1 MKQKVFRLLADL
13 RFSIFILLL
22 ISCCSIVGTVIEQDQ
37 SIETYKMN
45 YPLTNPVFGFL
56 SWDRI
61 LQFGFDHVYKTW
73 WFLMLI
79 FLFGLSLILCSFLQ
93 QLPSLK
99 IARRCQF
106 FRTTEQFYRLKISTI
121 LNNFSLNKIL
131 SRLKNKKYSIFQQ
144 KNIVY
149 CYKGLTG
156 RIAPIIV
163 HFSMI
168 LVLLGT
174 IIGSLFGF
182 KAQEI
187 VPKTENFHIQ
197 NIVTNGP
204 LTVVPKTAARIND
217 FWITYTKKK
226 TISQFYSDVSILNS
240 EGNETERKTIYV
252 NYPLIY
258 KGIYF
263 YQTDWNLIGLRLQN
277 SNGQII
283 EYPLI
288 NILNNQEKV
297 WLTWIANNKL
307 STDGI
312 ILIIDNLE
320 GYCSIYNET
329 GQFIGNIEL
338 NETINFKQPLT
349 LLEIISSTGLQI
361 KTDPGIPMIYSGFF
375 FLMISTLI
383 SYITYSQVW
392 MVQKNKKIFI
402 GGNTNRAIFEFEFI
416 PALEETEETSRHRP
430 SDELT
435 K

>member
-1 MKQKVFRLLADL
+1 M
-13 RFSIFILLL
+13 
-22 ISCCSIVGTVIEQDQ
+22 CSIVGTIIEQDQ
-37 SIETYKMN
+37 SIEIYKIN
-45 YPLTNPVFGFL
+45 YPLTNPVFGIL

-61 LQFGFDHVYKTW
+61 IQFGLDHVYKTW
-73 WFLMLI
+73 WFLGLI

-106 FRTTEQFYRLKISTI
+106 FRTTNQFYPLKISTI
-121 LNNFSLNKIL
+121 LNSFSFNKIL
-131 SRLKNKKYSIFQQ
+131 SRLKNQKYSIFQQ

-149 CYKGLTG
+149 CYKGLIG

-197 NIVTNGP
+197 NIVNNGP
-204 LTVVPKTAARIND
+204 LTIVPKTAARVND

-226 TISQFYSDVSILNS
+226 TISQFYSDISILNNQ
-240 EGNETERKTIYV
+240 GNEIDRKTIYV

-258 KGIYF
+258 KGIYY

-277 SNGQII
+277 LNNQIV

-288 NILNNQEKV
+288 NILRNQDKV
-297 WLTWIANNKL
+297 WLTWISNTKIL
-307 STDGI
+307 TDGI

-320 GYCSIYNET
+320 GYCSIYNSM
-329 GQFIGNIEL
+329 GQFLGNIEL
-338 NETINFKQPLT
+338 NESFNFKQSFT

-361 KTDPGIPMIYSGFF
+361 KTDPGIPMIYLGFF

-392 MVQKNKKIFI
+392 IIQKNQKIFI
-402 GGNTNRAIFEFEFI
+402 GGNTNRAIFEFELEFFKFI
-416 PALEETEETSRHRP
+416 
-430 SDELT
+430 